1 MDGRPDGKHP
11 IRRLATQVV
20 YESPYLRMREDRI
33 RRLDGSEGIYSYVEK
48 PDYALVIPIENDGLH
63 LVEQYR
69 YPIRAR
75 SWEFPQGAF
84 PHMETGDPEHLAREE
99 LRQETGLTA
108 AHMRHLGRLNSAKGM
123 SSQVF
128 DVFVATGL
136 EPGPNELE
144 VEEQDLL
151 HRWFRRADF
160 EAMIRTGAIADAA
173 TLAAYTLFLLSDH

>member
-1 MDGRPDGKHP
+1 MDVRPDSEHP
-11 IRRLATQVV
+11 IRRLSTEIV

-48 PDYALVIPIENDGLH
+48 PDYALVIPVENDGLH

-75 SWEFPQGAF
+75 SWEFPQGTF
-84 PHMETGDPEHLAREE
+84 PQMRTGDPEHLAREE

-108 AHMRHLGRLNSAKGM
+108 ADMRHLGRLSCAKGI
-123 SSQVF
+123 SSQGF

-151 HRWFRRADF
+151 HRWFKLADF
-160 EAMIRTGAIADAA
+160 KAMIRDGEITDAA
-173 TLAAYTLFLLSDH
+173 TLAAYALFLLSGQ